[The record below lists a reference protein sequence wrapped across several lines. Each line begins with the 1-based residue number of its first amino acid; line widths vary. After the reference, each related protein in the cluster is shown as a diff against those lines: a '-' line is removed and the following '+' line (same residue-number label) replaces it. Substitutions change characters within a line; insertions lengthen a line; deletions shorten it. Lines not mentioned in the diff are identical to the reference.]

1 MIMEK
6 NKIFDS
12 ILEYSRNISDTNE
25 VIRTMEA
32 QTHEILSHIYECNI
46 HGPGE
51 VKYECVEAELYY
63 LRLILDKMTLR
74 LNEINEIIDG
84 YKNFWDS
91 DE

>member
-1 MIMEK
+1 MDK
-6 NKIFDS
+6 NKIVDS
-12 ILEYSRNISDTNE
+12 ILEYSRDISDTNK

-32 QTHEILSHIYECNI
+32 QTHEILSQIYEYNV
-46 HGPGE
+46 HGPVE

-74 LNEINEIIDG
+74 LNEINDIIDD